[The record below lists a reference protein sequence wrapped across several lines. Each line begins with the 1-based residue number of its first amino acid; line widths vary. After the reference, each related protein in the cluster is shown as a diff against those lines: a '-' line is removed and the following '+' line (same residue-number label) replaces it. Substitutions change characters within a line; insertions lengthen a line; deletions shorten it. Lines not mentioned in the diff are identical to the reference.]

1 MPELK
6 TEKPA
11 PPTLHELRCQQVTDT
26 YLAID
31 SALSARGRMVPP
43 ETVAALCGI
52 ALRLIMVRP

>member
-1 MPELK
+1 MPEP
-6 TEKPA
+6 ESEE
-11 PPTLHELRCQQVTDT
+11 PPPLSLHQQRVAQIVDT

-31 SALSARGRMVPP
+31 SALSAQGRRVPP

>member
-1 MPELK
+1 MPEP
-6 TEKPA
+6 ESEEPA

-31 SALSARGRMVPP
+31 SALAAQGRMVPP
-43 ETVAALCGI
+43 ETVAALTGI